1 MKPSKSGRDQ
11 PGRCGSWC
19 ATTLLLGMAILP
31 AQADRV
37 SVLPGLQTRSFL
49 SLESGVGRPVNTQVD
64 PRAIAPFDPS
74 MGSLPGLPS
83 SEVTP
88 MGVPSDDGAD
98 AQAIDGGS
106 GPELLSVNAAA
117 AMPTAPNG
125 PCAQLTETP
134 VTGDGYWNSQA
145 GGAMPSLLAAS
156 STIAAA
162 VPASGMPTQLSAHSL
177 AGSWC
182 RPGPIEDSS
191 PLATRSF
198 WSAVLILLFGLVA
211 FWITR
216 GFALPR

>member
-1 MKPSKSGRDQ
+1 MKPSKRGRDQ

-49 SLESGVGRPVNTQVD
+49 SLESGIGMPVNTQVD

-134 VTGDGYWNSQA
+134 EPADSYWNSQA
-145 GGAMPSLLAAS
+145 AGAMSSLLAAS
-156 STIAAA
+156 STIAAV